1 MAFFM
6 IKKVMN
12 MVNNVIYFYCTSMYY
27 KSKIS
32 AGHIGAGVFCLEC
45 I

>member
-1 MAFFM
+1 M

-12 MVNNVIYFYCTSMYY
+12 MINNVIYFYCSSMYY

-32 AGHIGAGVFCLEC
+32 ADHIGTGVFGLEW